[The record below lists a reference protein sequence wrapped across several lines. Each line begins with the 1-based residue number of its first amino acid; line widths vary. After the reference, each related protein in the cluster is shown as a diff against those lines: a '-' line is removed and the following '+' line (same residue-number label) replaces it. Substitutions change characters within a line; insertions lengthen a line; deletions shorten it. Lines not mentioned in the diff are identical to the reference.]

1 MECLQKVGPTKSCI
15 IHCQSNLIFS
25 PSTDWWSSEVS
36 LFTFFLQLP
45 RCRTTLC
52 EQLRKRSTEQITR
65 ANSLK
70 KKRQNVS
77 KRSTEQITRA
87 NSLNEKRQNVS
98 RLHCTATNPEW
109 YAHWCTIFGNYRDMY
124 TVYIIHNI
132 WFYNKALLLTTA
144 IVDKSCKI
152 HERFPW

>member
-15 IHCQSNLIFS
+15 IHCQSNQSFS

-36 LFTFFLQLP
+36 LFTFFCSCP
-45 RCRTTLC
+45 GAEPLC
-52 EQLRKRSTEQITR
+52 
-65 ANSLK
+65 
-70 KKRQNVS
+70 VS
-77 KRSTEQITRA
+77 SWEKRSTEQITRA

-98 RLHCTATNPEW
+98 QLHCTATNPEW

-132 WFYNKALLLTTA
+132 RFYNKALLLTTA

-152 HERFPW
+152 HERFPWHIWYPQFHSSIVHFN